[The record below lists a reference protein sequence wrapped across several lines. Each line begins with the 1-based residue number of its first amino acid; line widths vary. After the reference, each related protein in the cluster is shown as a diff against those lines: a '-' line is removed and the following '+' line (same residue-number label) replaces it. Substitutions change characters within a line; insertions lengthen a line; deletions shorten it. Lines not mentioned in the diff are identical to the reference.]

1 MIIFQLDR
9 IAEVIASRR
18 KTMENKNP
26 FRGKVGGR
34 RSMLAVS
41 EPRWKK
47 SCMCNRHDKRVLGGA
62 MMVGSSDLETISPVC
77 LTCSYFCPRAPWGVF
92 CRGPLSLPYPS
103 EPRVIWPGA
112 SLELVQPRWMGRRG
126 LGNCSLQQ
134 GACCICL
141 EPLQVCKCKQSHPF
155 LPQGGRFK
163 TSGVCNLQWRA
174 QSPVEAPAT
183 GAG

>member
-1 MIIFQLDR
+1 
-9 IAEVIASRR
+9 
-18 KTMENKNP
+18 MENKNP
-26 FRGKVGGR
+26 FREKVGGR

-112 SLELVQPRWMGRRG
+112 SPELVQPRWMGRRG